1 MVHYISTYYEYKNRN
16 VSTAAKGF
24 INVVRDLNPEL
35 LERKYRGR
43 NFTEGMV
50 VVEKSKRVVTEI
62 DGIELLGIDGTTRV
76 LTDEDFK
83 MIRKLRRK
91 REEELAVEEE
101 ERRNGMVEEMKEGDM
116 GEEMEVE
123 DSDEEDEEGYE
134 DEDGEELEFEDEEGY
149 EDEE

>member
-1 MVHYISTYYEYKNRN
+1 MAMTMGINVIRELAMKNSEILDEDMVHYISSYYEYKNRN

-50 VVEKSKRVVTEI
+50 VVEKSKKVVTGI
-62 DGIELLGIDGTTRV
+62 DGVELLGIDGTDRI

-91 REEELAVEEE
+91 REE
-101 ERRNGMVEEMKEGDM
+101 
-116 GEEMEVE
+116 
-123 DSDEEDEEGYE
+123 
-134 DEDGEELEFEDEEGY
+134 
-149 EDEE
+149 